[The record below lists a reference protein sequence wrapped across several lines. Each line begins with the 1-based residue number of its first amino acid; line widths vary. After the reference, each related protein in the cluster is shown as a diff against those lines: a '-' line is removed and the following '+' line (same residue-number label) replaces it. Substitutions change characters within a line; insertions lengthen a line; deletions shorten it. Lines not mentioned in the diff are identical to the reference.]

1 MPADSQA
8 DWRTR
13 AGRLLAAPWFLAL
26 VVTVANAAKPVLIDD
41 TAYLAYARQVAAHP
55 GDPYG
60 FVMFWWTVP
69 EPAMTVLVPPVVPY
83 WLAINVEVFG
93 EHPWLLKLWL
103 YPFVWSLARALR
115 DLLRRFAR
123 GTEARVLPLL
133 VLSPAVLPTVNLML
147 DIPALGLGLAAVAV
161 FARAADRSSWRLA
174 VAAGA
179 LAALAMQTKYT
190 ALLVP
195 PALLWYGVTHR
206 RIRLA
211 VVAVAV
217 AVAGFAAWEAFL
229 VTKYG
234 QSHFLF
240 HLAERQSATATLTE
254 QLQKKADLAPPLAG
268 HLGCLGIG
276 VTLLAAQLL
285 GVSRTVVAA
294 AALLWAACFSRIVLT
309 PPGRFGVATY
319 WQSFGWLFLVVLAL
333 SAWPL
338 VMRRGVRVRWSGDA
352 AFVVGWVFLEVAGY
366 FALTPFPAARRV
378 IGLALVGGILV
389 SRLLSRVERTRPHRR
404 PGAWVFG
411 FGVAAGVAVAALDTL
426 DAFPEK
432 ACAERAAEIVAT
444 QRPTG
449 TVWSAGHWG
458 FQFYCERAGMRLL
471 VPGGS
476 VLRPGDVLVLPA
488 YPNEDD
494 LFRPHAGS
502 VTIAPPPWAAVAVG
516 EVQWDDAIAGQTIA
530 NFYAGYNPVVGREH
544 PRLRVVVYRIVA
556 AWAVPGE

>member
-13 AGRLLAAPWFLAL
+13 AGGLLAAPWVLAL
-26 VVTVANAAKPVLIDD
+26 VVTVANAAKPVLVDD

-83 WLAINVEVFG
+83 WLAVNVAAFG
-93 EHPWLLKLWL
+93 EYPWLLKLWL
-103 YPFVWSLARALR
+103 YPFVWALAWALR
-115 DLLRRFAR
+115 ELLRRFAR

-147 DIPALGLGLAAVAV
+147 DVPALGLGLAAVAV
-161 FARAADRSSWRLA
+161 FARAADRASWRLA

-206 RIRLA
+206 RIGLA
-211 VVAVAV
+211 LVAVAV

-229 VTKYG
+229 VAQYG

-240 HLAERQSATATLTE
+240 HLNERQSATATLAE
-254 QLQKKADLAPPLAG
+254 HLQKKADLAPPLAG

-276 VTLLAAQLL
+276 VTLLAAVVL
-285 GVSRTVVAA
+285 GVPRTVVAA
-294 AALLWAACFSRIVLT
+294 AALLWAACSARIVFAQ
-309 PPGRFGVATY
+309 PSGVSVATF
-319 WQSFGWLFLVVLAL
+319 WQSFGWLFLLGLAL
-333 SAWPL
+333 CARPL
-338 VMRRGVRVRWSGDA
+338 VFRRGVRVRWSGDA
-352 AFVVGWVFLEVAGY
+352 AFVVGWVLLEVAGY
-366 FALTPFPAARRV
+366 FALTPFAAARRV

-389 SRLLSRVERTRPHRR
+389 ARLMSRVGRSRPHRR
-404 PGAWVFG
+404 PPGWVFG
-411 FGVAAGVAVAALDTL
+411 FGVAAGAAVAALDTL

-432 ACAERAAEIVAT
+432 ACAERATEIVAA

-458 FQFYCERAGMRLL
+458 FQFYCERAGMKLV

-476 VLRPGDVLVLPA
+476 VLQPGDVLVLPA
-488 YPNEDD
+488 YPNGDE
-494 LFRPHAGS
+494 LFRPHAGT
-502 VTIAPPPWAAVAVG
+502 VPLTPPPWAAVAVA
-516 EVQWDDAIAGQTIA
+516 EVVWDDAIAGQTIA
-530 NFYAGYNPVVGREH
+530 NFYAGYNPIEGRRH
-544 PRLRVVVYRIVA
+544 PRLRVVVYRVVA
-556 AWAVPGE
+556 PWAVPRE